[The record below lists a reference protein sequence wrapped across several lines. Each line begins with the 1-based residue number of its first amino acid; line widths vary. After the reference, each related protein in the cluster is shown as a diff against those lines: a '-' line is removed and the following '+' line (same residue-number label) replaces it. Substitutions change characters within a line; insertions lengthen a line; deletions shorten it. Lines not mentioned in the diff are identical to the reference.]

1 MIEFLDKNIK
11 SAIINIQT
19 IFKKVEESTIIMKD
33 IEDTDIHKKD
43 QIQTS
48 RDITY
53 DSWEEKYT
61 RLY

>member
-53 DSWEEKYT
+53 DS
-61 RLY
+61 